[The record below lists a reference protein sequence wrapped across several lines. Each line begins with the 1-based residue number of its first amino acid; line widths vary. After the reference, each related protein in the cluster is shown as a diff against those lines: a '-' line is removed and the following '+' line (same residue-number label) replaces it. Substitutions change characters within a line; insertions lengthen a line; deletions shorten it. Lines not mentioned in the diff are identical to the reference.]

1 MWDGVVWFVVVGRW
15 YGMVRCDVVEE
26 VVVRRMGG

>member
-1 MWDGVVWFVVVGRW
+1 MWDGAVWFVVVGRW
-15 YGMVRCDVVEE
+15 YGMVRCGAVEK